1 MEKKQK
7 SKKILFVATETKY
20 IKEYCIPILKHLK
33 EEGYEIHIASFG
45 NEKIEYCDKQYNI
58 SFNTKRIQTYK
69 ILRDVIDENRYD
81 FIQCYTL
88 WGGIITRLAA
98 RKSKSKVIY
107 TANEL
112 CQYKNLSIKKRLLY
126 YPIEKYLSKYTD
138 ILITTTEEDYLLA
151 KNKFKCKKIKL
162 IEGMCINNYELET
175 ELTDEER
182 EKILKEYNLNKK
194 DYILLNIGDFTK
206 NNNQIL
212 QIEAIMQIIPEYKN
226 IKLLMVGQGPLEE
239 VYSNLIMKYELSKYI
254 QIIED
259 EKNITNLLQ
268 QCDILLTT
276 SKNERIDLNVIKAM
290 ILNKPIIA
298 SRMKCYENLLDIDY
312 LINLT
317 NSKELVSKIEKNIIL
332 GKRNVYYDIE
342 KYKLENVIQSMEKI
356 YKQL

>member
-7 SKKILFVATETKY
+7 SKKIMFVATKTKF
-20 IKEYCIPILKHLK
+20 IKEYCIPILKYLK
-33 EEGYEIHIASFG
+33 ESGNEIHIASFG
-45 NEKIEYCDKQYNI
+45 NEKIQYCDKQYNI
-58 SFNTKRIQTYK
+58 CFNTKRIQTYK
-69 ILRDVIDENRYD
+69 LLRDIIIENNYD

-98 RKSKSKVIY
+98 RKSESKVIY
-107 TANEL
+107 IANEL
-112 CQYKNLSIKKRLLY
+112 SQYKNSSIKNRFLY

-151 KNKFKCKKIKL
+151 KNKFKSKKNKL
-162 IEGMCINNYELET
+162 IEGMYIDNYELEK
-175 ELTDEER
+175 ELKDDEK

-194 DYILLNIGDFTK
+194 DYILLTIGDFIK

-212 QIEAIMQIIPEYKN
+212 QIEAIMQIISEYKN

-239 VYSNLIMKYELSKYI
+239 VYTNLIMKYELGKYI

-259 EKNITNLLQ
+259 EKSITNLLK

-298 SRMKCYENLLDIDY
+298 SRIKCYENLLDNDC
-312 LINLT
+312 LINLI
-317 NSKELVSKIEKNIIL
+317 NSKELISKIEKNIIL
-332 GKRNVYYDIE
+332 GKRNVYYNKE
-342 KYKLENVIQSMEKI
+342 KYKLENVLQSIKKI